1 MRDRRQ
7 VVRETTGTGEG
18 ATERV
23 RRSRRRLDSGG
34 LRRVLVNRNGA
45 CVDWSAVSN
54 VAIVT
59 DDMADFL
66 RLSAILKP
74 LPRLEPGDAANEVSG
89 KHPRDD
95 PDLR

>member
-1 MRDRRQ
+1 M
-7 VVRETTGTGEG
+7 
-18 ATERV
+18 
-23 RRSRRRLDSGG
+23 
-34 LRRVLVNRNGA
+34 
-45 CVDWSAVSN
+45 SN

-89 KHPRDD
+89 KHPGDD